1 MALHP
6 HRILITG
13 TNRTLSATPFSD
25 AALNDCRCPDC
36 HGTIRPDASH
46 LQPERKPF
54 QRDCRICGGAGLN
67 RHREAA

>member
-1 MALHP
+1 MQLS
-6 HRILITG
+6 RILITG
-13 TNRTLSATPFSD
+13 NNASLSHTAFQD
-25 AALNDCRCPDC
+25 ACRCPDC

-54 QRDCRICGGAGLN
+54 QSDCRTCGGAGLN